1 MKVLIA
7 GGAGQVGRA
16 LCAATPPGAQVAA
29 PGRDELDIGDAD
41 AVRRAIA
48 ETQADLVINAAAYT
62 AVDRAE
68 GDPGEAH
75 RINAAAVGD
84 LAAACGASGA
94 RLVHFST
101 DLVFGGAQAKPYR
114 PTDAAAPLNIYGQSK
129 RAGEVA
135 ALADPRNLVVRTAWV
150 YGAEGNNFARTMLR
164 QMSERDAV
172 RVVADQVGTPT
183 HAVSLARATWTLI
196 ARGASGIHHFTDA
209 GVASWYDFAVAVQ
222 EEALGLGLLDRAVPV
237 VPIATGQYP
246 AAARRP
252 PYSVLDKAATWEA
265 LGGPARHWRAEL
277 RDMLA
282 ALAGSRDG

>member
-16 LCAATPPGAQVAA
+16 LQQAAPPRAQVAA
-29 PGRDELDIGDAD
+29 LGRAALDIGDPA
-41 AVRRAIA
+41 AIRHAIA
-48 ETQADLVINAAAYT
+48 EIEPDVVVNAAAWT

-68 GDPGEAH
+68 SEPGEAH

-84 LAAACGASGA
+84 LAAACRARGA

-101 DLVFGGAQAKPYR
+101 DLVFDGAQARPYR
-114 PTDAAAPLNIYGQSK
+114 PADAAAPLSVYGESK
-129 RAGEVA
+129 RAGEIA
-135 ALADPRNLVVRTAWV
+135 AQADPRNLVVRTAWV
-150 YGAEGNNFARTMLR
+150 YGAGGTNFARTMLGR
-164 QMSERDAV
+164 MTGRDEV
-172 RVVADQVGTPT
+172 RVVADQIGTPT
-183 HAVSLARATWTLI
+183 HAASLARATWTLI

-209 GVASWYDFAVAVQ
+209 GAASWYDFAVAIR
-222 EEALGLGLLDRAVPV
+222 EEALDLGLLARAAPV
-237 VPIATGQYP
+237 TPIATGQYP

-252 PYSVLDKAATWEA
+252 AYSVLDKAATWQV

-282 ALAGSRDG
+282 ALKDARDG